1 MSVPTQ
7 AVGWAGVLE
16 MPMND
21 LRLTT
26 AYSNYRRLLDATKPE
41 DYLDGASYH
50 AARQV
55 LHTAYDQACRELGN
69 PG

>member
-1 MSVPTQ
+1 MQ
-7 AVGWAGVLE
+7 E
-16 MPMND
+16 DD

-26 AYSNYRRLLDATKPE
+26 AHSNYRRLLDATKPE
-41 DYLDGASYH
+41 DYLDGASYL

>member
-1 MSVPTQ
+1 MSVNLQ
-7 AVGWAGVLE
+7 AAGWAAVLGMQE
-16 MPMND
+16 DD

-26 AYSNYRRLLDATKPE
+26 AHSNYRKLLDATKPE
-41 DYLDGASYH
+41 DYLDGASYL